1 MTNYAYLVTNISIMA
16 SYLIADS
23 GSTKTDWC
31 LLRKGKKPVRFSTTG
46 INPYLQS
53 KDAITAM
60 LKKEIPWDNKEYK
73 ADKLHYF
80 GAGAANPEKQE
91 FLEAILKKHFGIK
104 GTEVQGDMVAA
115 ARSLCGEKKGIV
127 CILGTGSASCYY
139 DGKKIK
145 EQRPSLGYIA
155 GDEGGGNYMGKRILQ
170 YYAYGTF
177 DVELRMAFEMKFG
190 DDIRTIINT
199 LYHQPNPNRYLA
211 SFVTLLKE
219 NRGHYMVEN
228 IIEDCLNDFFHT
240 SILKHRN
247 TWNLPLYFSGSIS
260 YEFKDV
266 LENLCQQYELEIG
279 KVEKSPMEGM
289 MKYYKKLIG

>member
-1 MTNYAYLVTNISIMA
+1 MA
-16 SYLIADS
+16 SYLLADS

-31 LLRKGKKPVRFSTTG
+31 LLRKGKRPVRFSTQG
-46 INPYLQS
+46 INPYIQS
-53 KDAITAM
+53 KDAIVAM
-60 LKKEIPWDNKEYK
+60 LKDELPWDNDKYQ
-73 ADKLHYF
+73 ADYLCYF
-80 GAGAANPEKQE
+80 GAGAANPEKQK
-91 FLEAILKKHFGIK
+91 FLEGILKAHFKIK
-104 GTEVQGDMVAA
+104 KTEVRGDMLAA
-115 ARSLCGEKKGIV
+115 ARVLCGDDGGIV

-139 DGKKIK
+139 NGKKIV

-177 DVELRMAFEMKFG
+177 DAELKMDFEMRFG
-190 DDIRTIINT
+190 ADIRQIINR
-199 LYHQPNPNRYLA
+199 LYHEPNPNRYLA

-247 TWNLPLYFSGSIS
+247 SWNLPLYFSGSVA
-260 YEFKDV
+260 YEFRDV
-266 LENLCQQYELEIG
+266 LESLCGQYELEIG

-289 MKYYKKLIG
+289 IKYYKGKLE

>member
-1 MTNYAYLVTNISIMA
+1 MA

-31 LLRKGKKPVRFSTTG
+31 LLKKGKKPVRFSTQG

-53 KDAITAM
+53 KEAIEKM
-60 LKKEIPWDNKEYK
+60 LKDELPWDNDKYK
-73 ADKLHYF
+73 ADYFSYF
-80 GAGAANPEKQE
+80 GAGAANPEKQA
-91 FLEAILKKHFGIK
+91 FLEEILRDHFEIKK
-104 GTEVQGDMVAA
+104 TEVAGDMVAA
-115 ARSLCGEKKGIV
+115 ARALCGDKKGIV

-139 DGKKIK
+139 NGKKIK

-177 DVELRMAFEMKFG
+177 DSELTIGFEMRFG
-190 DDIRTIINT
+190 NDIRQIINT

-247 TWNLPLYFSGSIS
+247 SWNLPLYFSGSVAF
-260 YEFKDV
+260 EFRDV
-266 LENLCQQYELEIG
+266 LENLCNQYELEIG
-279 KVEKSPMEGM
+279 DVIKSPMDGLI
-289 MKYYKKLIG
+289 KYYKSLL

>member
-1 MTNYAYLVTNISIMA
+1 MPSF
-16 SYLIADS
+16 LIADS

-31 LLRKGKKPVRFSTTG
+31 LLRTGKRPVRFSTQG

-53 KDAITAM
+53 KDAIKEM
-60 LKKEIPWDNKEYK
+60 LLSELPWDNTKYK
-73 ADKLHYF
+73 ADHMAYF
-80 GAGAANPEKQE
+80 GAGAANPEKQL
-91 FLEAILKKHFGIK
+91 FLHDILKAHFGIK
-104 GTEVQGDMVAA
+104 KVEVQGDMMAA
-115 ARSLCGEKKGIV
+115 ARALCGKEKGVV

-139 DGKKIK
+139 NGKVIK
-145 EQRPSLGYIA
+145 DQSPSLGFIA

-177 DVELRMAFEMKFG
+177 DDELRMSFEMRFG
-190 DDIRTIINT
+190 DDMKKIINT

-247 TWNLPLYFSGSIS
+247 TWNLPLYFSGSVAF
-260 YEFKDV
+260 EFKD
-266 LENLCQQYELEIG
+266 LLGSLCQQYELEIG
-279 KVEKSPMEGM
+279 QVIKSPMDGLI
-289 MKYYKKLIG
+289 KYYKAML

>member
-1 MTNYAYLVTNISIMA
+1 MS

-31 LLRKGKKPVRFSTTG
+31 LLKKGKEPVRFSTQG

-53 KDAITAM
+53 KKAIIKM
-60 LKKEIPWDNKEYK
+60 LKKELPWDNDKYK
-73 ADKLHYF
+73 ADNFSYF
-80 GAGAANPEKQE
+80 GAGAANPEKQS
-91 FLEAILKKHFGIK
+91 FLEEILRDHFEIKK
-104 GTEVQGDMVAA
+104 TEVAGDMLAA
-115 ARSLCGEKKGIV
+115 ARALCGDKKGIV

-139 DGKKIK
+139 NGKKIK
-145 EQRPSLGYIA
+145 DQRPSLGYIA

-177 DVELRMAFEMKFG
+177 DSELKVGFEMRFG
-190 DDIRTIINT
+190 DDIREIINT

-247 TWNLPLYFSGSIS
+247 SWNLPLYFSGSVAF
-260 YEFKDV
+260 EFKDV
-266 LENLCQQYELEIG
+266 LENLCNQYELEIG
-279 KVEKSPMEGM
+279 DVIKSPMDGLI
-289 MKYYKKLIG
+289 KYYKTLL

>member
-1 MTNYAYLVTNISIMA
+1 MA

-31 LLRKGKKPVRFSTTG
+31 LLRKGKKPVRFSTQG

-53 KDAITAM
+53 KQDIEAM
-60 LKKEIPWDNKEYK
+60 LAKELPWDNDKYQ
-73 ADKLHYF
+73 ADKMSYF

-91 FLEAILKKHFGIK
+91 FLEEILTRHFKIKK
-104 GTEVQGDMVAA
+104 TEVAGDMVAA
-115 ARSLCGEKKGIV
+115 ARALCGEQKGIV

-139 DGKKIK
+139 NGKKIK

-177 DVELRMAFEMKFG
+177 DAELMMGFEMRFG
-190 DDIRTIINT
+190 NDIKKIINT

-211 SFVTLLKE
+211 SFVSLLKE

-247 TWNLPLYFSGSIS
+247 SWNLPLYFSGSVA
-260 YEFKDV
+260 YEFRDV
-266 LENLCQQYELEIG
+266 LENLCGQYELQIG
-279 KVEKSPMEGM
+279 DVIKSPMDGLI
-289 MKYYKKLIG
+289 KYYKTLLD

>member
-1 MTNYAYLVTNISIMA
+1 MP

-31 LLRKGKKPVRFSTTG
+31 LLRKGKKPLRFSTQG

-53 KDAITAM
+53 KEAIAAM
-60 LKKEIPWDNKEYK
+60 LEKELPWDNAKYK
-73 ADKLHYF
+73 ADKLAYF
-80 GAGAANPEKQE
+80 GAGAANPEKQG
-91 FLEAILKKHFGIK
+91 FLEEILKKHFGIK
-104 GTEVQGDMVAA
+104 KTEVQGDMLAA
-115 ARSLCGEKKGIV
+115 ARALCGTKSGIV

-139 DGKKIK
+139 NGKKIA

-177 DVELRMAFEMKFG
+177 DSELKMAFEMHFG
-190 DDIRTIINT
+190 SDIREIINT

-228 IIEDCLNDFFHT
+228 IIEDCLIDFFNT

-247 TWNLPLYFSGSIS
+247 SWKLPLYFSGSVA
-260 YEFKDV
+260 YEFRDI
-266 LENLCQQYELEIG
+266 LESLCDQHELEIG
-279 KVEKSPMEGM
+279 DVEKSPMPGLI
-289 MKYYKKLIG
+289 KYYKQLL